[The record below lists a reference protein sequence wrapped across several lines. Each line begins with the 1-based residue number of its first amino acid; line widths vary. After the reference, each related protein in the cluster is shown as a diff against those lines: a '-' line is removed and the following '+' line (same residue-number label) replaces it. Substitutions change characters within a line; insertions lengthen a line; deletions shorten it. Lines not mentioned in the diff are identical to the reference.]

1 MLFTHEN
8 TKTVIDMNYVH
19 AVERDHETV
28 TIKFKDGET
37 AFLACQTDYNAE
49 GLEWCRE
56 FCESRF
62 YAGPEWGATYFR
74 LGGYHDPEWVTPA
87 YMLDGVYFS
96 AVKGAE

>member
-49 GLEWCRE
+49 EILCLLQELVDKKRTSLWVHEYWCPKSGWE
-56 FCESRF
+56 MEHIME
-62 YAGPEWGATYFR
+62 Y
-74 LGGYHDPEWVTPA
+74 
-87 YMLDGVYFS
+87 
-96 AVKGAE
+96 